1 MGPGIATADII
12 IWGIKSGLKLAGQA
26 RKAYVQATINREL
39 TLPLPNFKPGIS
51 DTDIKDYFTGAGGI
65 HLLKDPAL
73 KSAWDR
79 FSKGVPLANDKQ
91 ELIFAF
97 NALTYAEGKDPCALD
112 IVKPPL
118 SSDAYISWFRIK
130 QWAEGKDPNPS
141 PAQRVL
147 GCLIEVGIDFFA
159 NTQSVFDE
167 KSASGR
173 ALKGFLSSID
183 GINFSEARASVI
195 AKDMFLAALETIQEN
210 GSLLGADENTENLIR
225 AASKGLIENIS
236 KQSKE
241 FAQKDITKQ
250 EMIESWGQ
258 VVFRSM
264 LASLGNIVL
273 SNPQPYLGIKN
284 KDKEAIVSSVG
295 ICILDIILSAV
306 KVDPT
311 KNEFINLN
319 EVFSR
324 ESVDRLVKTGL
335 LTLSEHPALMGED
348 HQGLRLILA
357 QVAQDLSKS
366 AMLLDPDILPE
377 LMRLI
382 LEKTALNM
390 ELLWSDEYQKD
401 PKRHLLIVA
410 SKELLSILAKKAGP
424 QGIWK
429 PSLSKSQLLEIVE
442 VVLNEAVQNPGWL
455 AEAARKEN
463 TLLGDTVEITLSVL
477 QGIPENR
484 INAEAGKEVLKAA
497 VKAVALRK
505 QLLDR
510 INIQGEEKVA
520 LAAILDTLVETMLS
534 PDVDPRARWT
544 LARGEVFAQVA
555 TVALKRT
562 AEAGASDKNINTL
575 KAMLDQA
582 AKDLSSGNPWQVDE
596 FVAKLASLAG

>member
-1 MGPGIATADII
+1 MGPVIGTADIV
-12 IWGIKSGLKLAGQA
+12 IWGIKSGLKLADQA

-39 TLPLPNFKPGIS
+39 TLPLPNFNPGIS
-51 DTDIKDYFTGAGGI
+51 DTDIKDYFTGTGKV

-79 FSKGVPLANDKQ
+79 FSKGVTLANDRK
-91 ELIFAF
+91 ELVFAY
-97 NALTYAEGKDPCALD
+97 NALTYAEGPDPCALD
-112 IVKPPL
+112 AVKPPL
-118 SSDAYISWFRIK
+118 SSDAYISWFRVK

-147 GCLIEVGIDFFA
+147 GCLIEVGIDFFT
-159 NTQSVFDE
+159 NTQGVFDE

-183 GINFSEARASVI
+183 GINFAEVRAAVI
-195 AKDMFLAALETIQEN
+195 AKDMFLAALETIHEN
-210 GSLLGADENTENLIR
+210 VSLLGADDNTEDLIK

-241 FAQKDITKQ
+241 LAEKDITKQ

-264 LASLGNIVL
+264 LASLGTIVL
-273 SNPQPYLGIKN
+273 SNPQTHLRIKN
-284 KDKEAIVSSVG
+284 KDKGAMVSSVG
-295 ICILDIILSAV
+295 TCVLDIILSAV
-306 KVDPT
+306 KIDPA

-335 LTLSEHPALMGED
+335 VTLSEHPALMGEG
-348 HQGLRLILA
+348 HQGIRLILA

-366 AMLLDPDILPE
+366 AILLDPDILPE

-382 LEKTALNM
+382 LEKTASNM

-401 PKRHLLIVA
+401 PKRHLLIAA
-410 SKELLSILAKKAGP
+410 SKELLSLLAKKAGP
-424 QGIWK
+424 EGIWK
-429 PSLSKSQLLEIVE
+429 PSLSKSQILEIVE
-442 VVLNEAVQNPGWL
+442 VVLDEVVQNPGWL

-463 TLLGDTVEITLSVL
+463 TLLGETVEITLSVL
-477 QGIPENR
+477 EGIPGNR
-484 INAEAGKEVLKAA
+484 INAEVGKEVLKAA

-510 INIQGEEKVA
+510 INVQGEEKVA
-520 LAAILDTLVETMLS
+520 LSAILDTLVETMLS
-534 PDVDPRARWT
+534 PSVDPRARWT

-555 TVALKRT
+555 IVALKRT
-562 AEAGASDKNINTL
+562 AETGASDTNITTL
-575 KAMLDQA
+575 KAMIDQA
-582 AKDLSSGNPWQVDE
+582 TKDLSSGNPWQVDE